1 MNYYNPYYT
10 FPTYMMS
17 AAPTSRGLL
26 GGISAA
32 RGIRSGINWGTILN
46 NIQRGLG
53 IANQAIPVIKQV
65 TPVMRNAKT
74 MFQVMNEFKK
84 VDTPISNER
93 ATTPNEQ
100 MMNNGTNSEEATSDA
115 SATTQ
120 TINNNGPVFFI

>member
-1 MNYYNPYYT
+1 MNYYNPYYN

>member
-1 MNYYNPYYT
+1 MNYYNPYYN

-100 MMNNGTNSEEATSDA
+100 MMNHGTNSEEATSDD